1 MGIDYGVGRCYTHF
15 VIKNVWIRGVKMKRG
30 RFDLFVKNLY
40 FSNHPKSY
48 NGNKILDKM
57 AERKTEK
64 LLWILHDNGINMDKF
79 IEYNL
84 MGIDCQWR
92 YNVVMSAVQDG
103 LMKSRDIKHIIAI
116 DDFIEGMV
124 QEHQS
129 LREQYDGRKY
139 VFQMEDVNVDRYV
152 KSIVVSAVDAMIIES
167 AEYGKDFKSC
177 LNTYE
182 CIAANESGVYSSEE
196 VELAKEILELREEYV
211 ANGGNE
217 DDFELL

>member
-1 MGIDYGVGRCYTHF
+1 MGIDSGVGRCYTHF
-15 VIKNVWIRGVKMKRG
+15 VIKNVCIRGVKMRRG
-30 RFDLFVKNLY
+30 RFDLFVKKLY
-40 FSNHPKSY
+40 FSNHPMSY
-48 NGNKILDKM
+48 TGNKILDKM

-64 LLWILHDNGINMDKF
+64 LLWVLHDNGINMDKF

-84 MGIDCQWR
+84 LGMDCQWR

-129 LREQYDGRKY
+129 LREQYEDRK
-139 VFQMEDVNVDRYV
+139 D
-152 KSIVVSAVDAMIIES
+152 VVSAVDAMIVES
-167 AEYGKDFKSC
+167 TEYGKDFKSC

-182 CIAANESGVYSSEE
+182 CIIANESGVYSPEE